1 MQNQLIPLLK
11 QHKITKKIR
20 DAFEKVDRKNYFDSV
35 FHNEIYTEARIPLG
49 YGQKSDNPLI
59 LTKMIQ
65 ILSPQKKMR
74 ILEVGT
80 GSGYSTAV
88 LSSMVSQIVTVEYD
102 ERLARMAKERITKQ
116 GITNITFLAGDA
128 TEITDELGS
137 FDAIIILAACRQ
149 TPLAILESLAP
160 GGTAV
165 FPMGPI
171 HEQQIVEYHNNPEPR
186 EQSFKFHDLCVFEII
201 RCPYGWEDI
210 IEGYIVD
217 DAKI

>member
-80 GSGYSTAV
+80 GSGYPWCHKS
-88 LSSMVSQIVTVEYD
+88 
-102 ERLARMAKERITKQ
+102 
-116 GITNITFLAGDA
+116 
-128 TEITDELGS
+128 
-137 FDAIIILAACRQ
+137 
-149 TPLAILESLAP
+149 
-160 GGTAV
+160 
-165 FPMGPI
+165 
-171 HEQQIVEYHNNPEPR
+171 
-186 EQSFKFHDLCVFEII
+186 
-201 RCPYGWEDI
+201 
-210 IEGYIVD
+210 
-217 DAKI
+217 